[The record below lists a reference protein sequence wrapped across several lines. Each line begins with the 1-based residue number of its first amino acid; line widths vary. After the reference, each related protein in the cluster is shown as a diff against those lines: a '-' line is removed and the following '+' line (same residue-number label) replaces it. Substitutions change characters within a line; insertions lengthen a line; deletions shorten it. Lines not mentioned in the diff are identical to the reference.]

1 MEDKGIVTFAS
12 RIDSRFKVL
21 VVYKDSLVYEVMKRS
36 LSELDNSIGA
46 LLPGEGIIVIDG
58 ERVLE
63 EGLTNNHILAIEAH
77 EVAHELLDHSG
88 ERNEDH
94 EDEADELAIKVLDSL
109 GRKEAS
115 LLLRKRKSLEPET
128 V

>member
-77 EVAHELLDHSG
+77 EVAHELLGHSG